1 MERTKTVFLAAAS
14 SARSKREP
22 QMRPGMMTDAEI
34 NAELKTATGERLE
47 ALLAERQ
54 ERREYRASMRISD
67 PS

>member
-1 MERTKTVFLAAAS
+1 MERTTAS
-14 SARSKREP
+14 FTPAQGARSRRAP

-47 ALLAERQ
+47 VLLAERE
-54 ERREYRASMRISD
+54 ERRVYRASMRAAD